1 MKKKKSLSITLA
13 LALCAGLLAGCS
25 TSTSDTS
32 ESPSAAAEETVSPSA
47 SSAEE
52 TSTAYQAGKVLA
64 LDGSE
69 ATVQL
74 YASASDGATEFTGD
88 AAGFD
93 LSSCTLS
100 AETAALSLDGTD
112 LLYYLDS
119 ETGEMT
125 AAALE
130 DVAPGSV
137 LLFAYDADTGALS
150 QVIVQSYGE
159 DRTDRLAQVAAL
171 TEDSLD
177 LTWYQSADETAASVL
192 NYTGIDLTSYTLG
205 DTTESFALTDTVSLY
220 QLQDGVLVESTSAD
234 LAQGGDVIASVTS
247 DGQLTQLILL
257 PSASDAP
264 DAADPSAAPDSGAD
278 T

>member
-1 MKKKKSLSITLA
+1 MKKKNSLSITLA

-32 ESPSAAAEETVSPSA
+32 ESPSATAEETVSPSA

-74 YASASDGATEFTGD
+74 YASASDGAMEFTGD

-257 PSASDAP
+257 PSASDAS

>member
-1 MKKKKSLSITLA
+1 MKKKNSLSITLA

-74 YASASDGATEFTGD
+74 YASASDGAMEFTGD

-247 DGQLTQLILL
+247 DSQLTQLILL
-257 PSASDAP
+257 PSASDAS

>member
-1 MKKKKSLSITLA
+1 MKKKNSLSITLA

-93 LSSCTLS
+93 LSGCTLS

-234 LAQGGDVIASVTS
+234 LAQGGDVIASVTP

>member
-1 MKKKKSLSITLA
+1 M
-13 LALCAGLLAGCS
+13 
-25 TSTSDTS
+25 
-32 ESPSAAAEETVSPSA
+32 
-47 SSAEE
+47 
-52 TSTAYQAGKVLA
+52 
-64 LDGSE
+64 
-69 ATVQL
+69 
-74 YASASDGATEFTGD
+74 
-88 AAGFD
+88 
-93 LSSCTLS
+93 
-100 AETAALSLDGTD
+100 
-112 LLYYLDS
+112 
-119 ETGEMT
+119 
-125 AAALE
+125 
-130 DVAPGSV
+130 
-137 LLFAYDADTGALS
+137 
-150 QVIVQSYGE
+150 
-159 DRTDRLAQVAAL
+159 AAL

-257 PSASDAP
+257 PSASDAS

>member
-1 MKKKKSLSITLA
+1 MKKKNSLSITLA

-74 YASASDGATEFTGD
+74 YASASDGAMEFTGD

-234 LAQGGDVIASVTS
+234 LAQGSDVIASVTS

-257 PSASDAP
+257 PSASDAS

>member
-1 MKKKKSLSITLA
+1 MKKKNSLSITLA

-32 ESPSAAAEETVSPSA
+32 ESPSASAEETVSPSA

-88 AAGFD
+88 TAGFD

-137 LLFAYDADTGALS
+137 LLFAYVADTGALS

-257 PSASDAP
+257 PSASDAS

>member
-1 MKKKKSLSITLA
+1 MKKKNSLSITLA

-74 YASASDGATEFTGD
+74 YASASDGAMEFTGD

-93 LSSCTLS
+93 LSGCTLS

-257 PSASDAP
+257 PSASDAS